1 MSSRRKSSTKPEG
14 LSQLNLNAA
23 GIDVGATSHY
33 VAVPADRAEQPVREF
48 EAFTADLYR
57 LADWLTECG
66 VETVVMESTG
76 VYWIPLFGVLEERG
90 FQVMLVDPRRIKNVP
105 GRKTDVLDCQWLQQ
119 LHTYGLLSGAF
130 RPDGDIRRLR
140 SYLRQRVMLV
150 QYASHHIQHMQK
162 ALTQMNVKLHH
173 VISNIT
179 GKTGTEIMEAIVGG
193 QRDPR
198 QLAQLRDPR
207 IKADEATIAKSLQ
220 GHWREEHIFELTQ
233 ALELYRFY
241 QDKIAECDREIEAQL
256 ERFEDHSNGDPPAAK
271 SGRRRSKGNAPRFDV
286 WTHLYRMT
294 GVDLTQI
301 DGVDAYT
308 ALKVVSEIGTDMT
321 KWPSVKH
328 FASWLG
334 LSPNNRIT
342 GGKVISSKTK
352 PSANRAAAALR
363 LAANALHRSDS
374 ALGRLPAPEESPPGS
389 AQGHYRHGTQA
400 GQAHL
405 HHAALWPGVRGCW
418 CGTLRETVSAAGVAR
433 RQASGGPTGLPT
445 GTNVRRRGPHHVR
458 TSRRANRRVTTLVS
472 GEVAQTVESRSM
484 VMGASRGPGPVDR
497 AWASSSR
504 LIRSSWRTWPHRKL
518 RRNVPRV
525 DGALTTQPMVPAVP
539 PVRNTSAS
547 SMQSPPASADAT
559 SVITLS
565 PMLARP
571 GARPRS
577 RCRSTSSGRPRCR
590 PSVAGRISPALAT
603 RRWSSKA
610 IWMRSGWSSASIF
623 WVLLAWGRFP
633 VSKAIIP
640 DGQEHFLTP
649 SAHRDTHLFGGLGLR
664 KHQTM
669 A

>member
-1 MSSRRKSSTKPEG
+1 MWPCQGAYAHGETCCLDEDRVDVGAYCPLGSMVRESYDGIIGDAPSGAIPFHRLFDISDSLRRHVYVVGVEGMMSSRRKSSTKPEG

-33 VAVPADRAEQPVREF
+33 VAVPADRAEQPVQEF

-130 RPDGDIRRLR
+130 RPDAEIRRLR

-179 GKTGTEIMEAIVGG
+179 GKTGMEIMEAIVGG
-193 QRDPR
+193 QRDPV

-321 KWPSVKH
+321 KWPSAKH

-342 GGKVISSKTK
+342 GGKVMSSKTK
-352 PSANRAAAALR
+352 PSANRASAALR

-374 ALGRLPAPEESPPGS
+374 ALGAFLR
-389 AQGHYRHGTQA
+389 RKK
-400 GQAHL
+400 AHL
-405 HHAALWPGVRGCW
+405 
-418 CGTLRETVSAAGVAR
+418 
-433 RQASGGPTGLPT
+433 
-445 GTNVRRRGPHHVR
+445 
-458 TSRRANRRVTTLVS
+458 
-472 GEVAQTVESRSM
+472 
-484 VMGASRGPGPVDR
+484 
-497 AWASSSR
+497 
-504 LIRSSWRTWPHRKL
+504 
-518 RRNVPRV
+518 
-525 DGALTTQPMVPAVP
+525 
-539 PVRNTSAS
+539 
-547 SMQSPPASADAT
+547 
-559 SVITLS
+559 
-565 PMLARP
+565 
-571 GARPRS
+571 GARPRPS
-577 RCRSTSSGRPRCR
+577 PPRPTSWPGSSTPCCAMARSTWMLVRNTTRDSISSGRCAP
-590 PSVAGRISPALAT
+590 PSVGRHNWAT
-603 RRWSSKA
+603 NWYQC
-610 IWMRSGWSSASIF
+610 
-623 WVLLAWGRFP
+623 P
-633 VSKAIIP
+633 
-640 DGQEHFLTP
+640 TP
-649 SAHRDTHLFGGLGLR
+649 GTAPRTHLPARQSPRDDPG
-664 KHQTM
+664 
-669 A
+669 